1 MTYRFISRSYNNI
14 GSSAYSSYGYIA
26 FGDVPA
32 SLSSPTIVTSTETS
46 IKMTWAAPMY
56 SNLTIKGY
64 ILNMDDGTDTI
75 PVPVY
80 NGATR
85 PDILS
90 YQVGNLKTGLPYR
103 FTV

>member
-1 MTYRFISRSYNNI
+1 MTYRFISRSYNNK
-14 GSSAYSSYGYIA
+14 GHSPYSSYGYIA

-32 SLSSPTIVTSTETS
+32 TLSSPTIVSSTETF
-46 IKMTWAAPMY
+46 IKMAWTAPLY

-85 PDILS
+85 PDILT
-90 YQVGNLKTGLPYR
+90 Y
-103 FTV
+103 

>member
-1 MTYRFISRSYNNI
+1 MTYRFISRSYNNK
-14 GSSAYSSYGYIA
+14 GHSPYSSYGYIA

-32 SLSSPTIVTSTETS
+32 TLSSPTIVSSTETS
-46 IKMTWAAPMY
+46 IKMAWTAPLY

-80 NGATR
+80 YGATR
-85 PDILS
+85 PDILT
-90 YQVGNLKTGLPYR
+90 Y
-103 FTV
+103 